1 LPLRKKPP
9 LSLLPLLSIFTTALF
24 FVGLTLM
31 TMAMT
36 LSSSFVVVFADDTQ
50 RMASPHHGFVSTTGD
65 DGISFDI
72 PISREE
78 ENGGGRGEDDEREG
92 EDNARSPLRIAFVKP
107 SFTYAAY
114 QLNGF
119 YNFYQKYR
127 HLSDETT
134 NITTTDLNLLT
145 VRVPDKTY
153 LTYRDDPSDTPR
165 VPSQQ
170 NYYEKLR
177 ELVEEKASSSSSSFQ
192 NLAIDIAD
200 ITDKEVHEGDI
211 FDSDG
216 NNAYDI
222 LFLFHQEYVTQA
234 EYDNLKKFVVENG
247 GTLLFNDANIFT
259 VEVKYDSVDNTITLV
274 RGHGWAYN
282 DDEAGIGS
290 SAWRA
295 ESERWLE
302 ENQQWVGSNFIEI
315 PANDEGVTFSNNPFN
330 YSHSEEQIVTNPNDK
345 IIFDFGVIED
355 VSYEIDKDNN
365 KIRDNIQHFPDFGKV
380 AAYEMTSGKGKVINI
395 GIFAHKLE
403 DNEAFLD
410 FYDEEILPRALG

>member
-1 LPLRKKPP
+1 MRLRKKPP
-9 LSLLPLLSIFTTALF
+9 LSFSPLSSILTTALF
-24 FVGLTLM
+24 FVGLTL
-31 TMAMT
+31 TMVMIP
-36 LSSSFVVVFADDTQ
+36 SSSFVVIFADGTQ
-50 RMASPHHGFVSTTGD
+50 QMASPRHGFVSTTGD
-65 DGISFDI
+65 DSISFNI
-72 PISREE
+72 PISTEE
-78 ENGGGRGEDDEREG
+78 EDGGGRGEEEDDERGGE

-127 HLSDETT
+127 HLPEETT
-134 NITTTDLNLLT
+134 NITTDLNLLT
-145 VRVPDKTY
+145 VKVPDKTY

-170 NYYEKLR
+170 HYYEKLR
-177 ELVEEKASSSSSSFQ
+177 ELVEQKASSSSSSSQ
-192 NLAIDIAD
+192 YLAIDIED

-247 GTLLFNDANIFT
+247 GTIVFNDANIFT
-259 VEVKYDSVDNTITLV
+259 VEVKYDGTDNTITLV
-274 RGHGWAYN
+274 GGHGWAY
-282 DDEAGIGS
+282 DASIGS
-290 SAWRA
+290 AWHA

-330 YSHSEEQIVTNPNDK
+330 YSHSEEQIVTNPNDE
-345 IIFDFGVIED
+345 IIFDFGVMED
-355 VSYEIDKDNN
+355 VSYEIDKDDE
-365 KIRDNIQHFPDFGKV
+365 IRDNMQHFPDFGKV
-380 AAYEMTSGKGKVINI
+380 AAYEMISGKGKVINI

-403 DNEAFLD
+403 DNEAFLN
-410 FYDEEILPRALG
+410 FYDEEILSRALR

>member
-1 LPLRKKPP
+1 MIPC
-9 LSLLPLLSIFTTALF
+9 
-24 FVGLTLM
+24 
-31 TMAMT
+31 
-36 LSSSFVVVFADDTQ
+36 SFVIVFADDGQGT
-50 RMASPHHGFVSTTGD
+50 AAYGYDFITSSANVPHLPLSTEE
-65 DGISFDI
+65 
-72 PISREE
+72 RETEGNE
-78 ENGGGRGEDDEREG
+78 ERGEDNG
-92 EDNARSPLRIAFVKP
+92 EKSPLRIAFVKP

-127 HLSDETT
+127 YLPDETT
-134 NITTTDLNLLT
+134 NITTDLNLLT

-170 NYYEKLR
+170 HYYEKLR
-177 ELVEEKASSSSSSFQ
+177 ELVEQRASSSSQ

-211 FDSDG
+211 FDSEG

-234 EYDNLKKFVVENG
+234 EYDNLKKFVVQNG
-247 GTLLFNDANIFT
+247 GTIVFNDANIFT
-259 VEVKYDSVDNTITLV
+259 VEVKYNSADNTITLV

-282 DDEAGIGS
+282 DDGGIG

-315 PANDEGVTFSNNPFN
+315 PANDKGVTFSNNPFN
-330 YSHSEEQIVTNPNDK
+330 YSHSEEQIVTNPNDE
-345 IIFDFGVIED
+345 IIFDFGVMED
-355 VSYEIDKDNN
+355 VSYEIDNEKIDN
-365 KIRDNIQHFPDFGKV
+365 RRHFPDFGKV
-380 AAYEMTSGKGKVINI
+380 AAYEMMSGKGKVINI
-395 GIFAHKLE
+395 GIFAHKL
-403 DNEAFLD
+403 DHNEAFLA
-410 FYDEEILPRALG
+410 FYDEEILPRAMG

>member
-134 NITTTDLNLLT
+134 NITTDLNLLT
-145 VRVPDKTY
+145 VKVPDKTY

-170 NYYEKLR
+170 HYYEKLR
-177 ELVEEKASSSSSSFQ
+177 ELVEQKASSFSSQ
-192 NLAIDIAD
+192 DLAMDIAD
-200 ITDKEVHEGDI
+200 ITDKEVHEGNI
-211 FDSDG
+211 FDSSG

-234 EYDNLKKFVVENG
+234 EYDNLKKFVVQNG
-247 GTLLFNDANIFT
+247 GIIVFNDANIFT
-259 VEVKYDSVDNTITLV
+259 VEVKYDSTDNTITLV
-274 RGHGWAYN
+274 RGHGWAY
-282 DDEAGIGS
+282 DDRIGS
-290 SAWRA
+290 AWHA

-302 ENQQWVGSNFIEI
+302 ENEQWVGSNFIEI
-315 PANDEGVTFSNNPFN
+315 PANDEDVTFSNNPFN
-330 YSHSEEQIVTNPNDK
+330 YSHSEEQIVTNPNDE
-345 IIFDFGVIED
+345 IIFDFGVMED
-355 VSYEIDKDNN
+355 VSYEIDKDD
-365 KIRDNIQHFPDFGKV
+365 KIDNIQHFPDFGKV
-380 AAYEMTSGKGKVINI
+380 AAYEMMSGKGKVINI

-410 FYDEEILPRALG
+410 FYDEEILSRALDKSSDPM

>member
-1 LPLRKKPP
+1 MGSNKKPL
-9 LSLLPLLSIFTTALF
+9 LSFSPLLSIITTALF
-24 FVGLTLM
+24 FVGLTL
-31 TMAMT
+31 TMAMIP
-36 LSSSFVVVFADDTQ
+36 SSSFVVVFADGTQ
-50 RMASPHHGFVSTTGD
+50 RMASPHHDFVSTTD
-65 DGISFDI
+65 DDSVSFNI
-72 PISREE
+72 PISREKE
-78 ENGGGRGEDDEREG
+78 DRGGGQGEDDEKNEDDEREG

-134 NITTTDLNLLT
+134 NITTDLNLLT
-145 VRVPDKTY
+145 VKVPDKTY

-177 ELVEEKASSSSSSFQ
+177 ELVEQRASSSSQ
-192 NLAIDIAD
+192 NLAIDITD

-216 NNAYDI
+216 NNAYDV
-222 LFLFHQEYVTQA
+222 LFLFHQEYVTQV

-247 GTLLFNDANIFT
+247 GTIVFNDANIFT
-259 VEVKYDSVDNTITLV
+259 VEVKYDSIDNTITLV
-274 RGHGWAYN
+274 RGHGWAY
-282 DDEAGIGS
+282 DASLG

-315 PANDEGVTFSNNPFN
+315 PANDKDVTFSNDPFN
-330 YSHSEEQIVTNPNDK
+330 YTHSEEQIVTNPNDE
-345 IIFDFGVIED
+345 IIFDFGVMED
-355 VSYEIDKDNN
+355 VTYEIDKDDNEIDN
-365 KIRDNIQHFPDFGKV
+365 NIQHFPGFGKV
-380 AAYEMTSGKGKVINI
+380 AAYEMMSGKGKVINI

-410 FYDEEILPRALG
+410 FYDEEILPRALN

>member
-1 LPLRKKPP
+1 
-9 LSLLPLLSIFTTALF
+9 
-24 FVGLTLM
+24 
-31 TMAMT
+31 
-36 LSSSFVVVFADDTQ
+36 
-50 RMASPHHGFVSTTGD
+50 MASPRHGFVSTTGD
-65 DGISFDI
+65 DSISFNI
-72 PISREE
+72 PISTEE
-78 ENGGGRGEDDEREG
+78 EDGGGRGEEEDNERGGE

-127 HLSDETT
+127 HLPDETT
-134 NITTTDLNLLT
+134 NITTDLNLLT
-145 VRVPDKTY
+145 VKVPDKTY

-177 ELVEEKASSSSSSFQ
+177 ELVEQRASSSFSSQ
-192 NLAIDIAD
+192 DLAIHIAD

-234 EYDNLKKFVVENG
+234 EYDNLKKFVVQDG
-247 GTLLFNDANIFT
+247 GTIVFNDANIFT
-259 VEVKYDSVDNTITLV
+259 VQVKYDSIDNTITLV
-274 RGHGWAYN
+274 RGHGWAY
-282 DDEAGIGS
+282 DDGIG

-302 ENQQWVGSNFIEI
+302 ENEQWVGSNFIEI
-315 PANDEGVTFSNNPFN
+315 PANDKDVTFSNNPFN
-330 YSHSEEQIVTNPNDK
+330 YSHSEEQIVTNPNDE
-345 IIFDFGVIED
+345 IIFDFGVMED
-355 VSYEIDKDNN
+355 VSYEIDDDKIDNM
-365 KIRDNIQHFPDFGKV
+365 QHFPGFGKV
-380 AAYEMTSGKGKVINI
+380 AAYEMMSGKGKVINI

-410 FYDEEILPRALG
+410 FYDEEILSRALDKSSDPM

>member
-1 LPLRKKPP
+1 LGSKKKPP
-9 LSLLPLLSIFTTALF
+9 LSFSPLLSIITTALF
-24 FVGLTLM
+24 FVGLTL
-31 TMAMT
+31 TMAMIP
-36 LSSSFVVVFADDTQ
+36 SSSFVVVFAADGTQ
-50 RMASPHHGFVSTTGD
+50 QMASPPRHGFVSTTGD
-65 DGISFDI
+65 DSISSNI
-72 PISREE
+72 PISTEE
-78 ENGGGRGEDDEREG
+78 EDGGGLGEEEDDER
-92 EDNARSPLRIAFVKP
+92 EDNARSPLRVAFVKP

-127 HLSDETT
+127 HLPDETI
-134 NITTTDLNLLT
+134 NITTDLNLLT
-145 VRVPDKTY
+145 VNVPDKTY

-177 ELVEEKASSSSSSFQ
+177 ELVEQRASSSFSSQ
-192 NLAIDIAD
+192 DLAIHIAD

-234 EYDNLKKFVVENG
+234 EYDNLKKFVVQDG
-247 GTLLFNDANIFT
+247 GTIVFNDANIFT
-259 VEVKYDSVDNTITLV
+259 VQVKYDSIDNTITLV
-274 RGHGWAYN
+274 RGHGWAY
-282 DDEAGIGS
+282 DDGIG

-302 ENQQWVGSNFIEI
+302 ENEQWVGSNFIEI
-315 PANDEGVTFSNNPFN
+315 PANDKDVTFSNNPFN
-330 YSHSEEQIVTNPNDK
+330 YSHSEEQIVTNPNDE
-345 IIFDFGVIED
+345 IIFDFGVMED
-355 VSYEIDKDNN
+355 VSYEIDDDKIDNM
-365 KIRDNIQHFPDFGKV
+365 QHFPGFGKV
-380 AAYEMTSGKGKVINI
+380 AAYEMMSGKGKVINI

-410 FYDEEILPRALG
+410 FYDEEILSRALDKSSDPM